1 MILLA
6 KFNLTRPSRYAVA
19 AFLARALNS
28 LLLEGRGR
36 PSGRVRDE
44 VKIQSASKI
53 IKSRISKETVVNLF
67 ENFIRFITQL
77 SSLIYPRRDFIYNVP
92 KILNFDEVEIIGKN
106 GFWSFQLTFS
116 RGNITCKI
124 Y

>member
-6 KFNLTRPSRYAVA
+6 KFNLTPPSRYAVA
-19 AFLARALNS
+19 AFLERALNS

-53 IKSRISKETVVNLF
+53 IKSRNQYFTSKQMLEIFLLTY
-67 ENFIRFITQL
+67 L
-77 SSLIYPRRDFIYNVP
+77 SN
-92 KILNFDEVEIIGKN
+92 
-106 GFWSFQLTFS
+106 
-116 RGNITCKI
+116 
-124 Y
+124 

>member
-6 KFNLTRPSRYAVA
+6 KFNLTPPSRYAVA
-19 AFLARALNS
+19 AFLERALNS

-53 IKSRISKETVVNLF
+53 IKSPFS
-67 ENFIRFITQL
+67 
-77 SSLIYPRRDFIYNVP
+77 
-92 KILNFDEVEIIGKN
+92 
-106 GFWSFQLTFS
+106 FS
-116 RGNITCKI
+116 RQS
-124 Y
+124 YFLSVAH

>member
-6 KFNLTRPSRYAVA
+6 KFNLTPPSRYAVA
-19 AFLARALNS
+19 AFLERALNS

-53 IKSRISKETVVNLF
+53 IKSRHLPCHRHSVYF
-67 ENFIRFITQL
+67 
-77 SSLIYPRRDFIYNVP
+77 
-92 KILNFDEVEIIGKN
+92 
-106 GFWSFQLTFS
+106 
-116 RGNITCKI
+116 
-124 Y
+124 